1 MNNRFQID
9 AWTMGQLDEDT
20 LFETVFARFGPDFVP
35 RVDYPREIVLDFSR
49 ISAINGLWTY
59 DLYRLVDDIL
69 RLQKMG
75 FKVELVK

>member
-20 LFETVFARFGPDFVP
+20 LFETVFARFGPDHVL